1 MNSARDN
8 IKQIFDRLIEE
19 SQGIQAVFLL
29 NYKNGIVI
37 LHRCKPDFSLDIR
50 YFSNLTRFQPKEIYS
65 KELGNPI
72 YNILQFEHFSLL
84 TYFIRDTILLGFITK
99 TPIIEIYSQV
109 NEKLTFLKKEIT
121 DFLQ

>member
-1 MNSARDN
+1 MNSTRDK
-8 IKQIFDRLIEE
+8 IKQTFDHLIEE

-29 NYKNGIVI
+29 NYKNGLVI
-37 LHRCKPDFSLDIR
+37 LHRCKPDFFFDIK
-50 YFSNLTRFQPKEIYS
+50 YFSSLTRFQLKKIYGD
-65 KELGNPI
+65 ELGTPV

-84 TYFIRDTILLGFITK
+84 TYFLKDTVLLGFITEM
-99 TPIIEIYSQV
+99 PAIEIYSLV